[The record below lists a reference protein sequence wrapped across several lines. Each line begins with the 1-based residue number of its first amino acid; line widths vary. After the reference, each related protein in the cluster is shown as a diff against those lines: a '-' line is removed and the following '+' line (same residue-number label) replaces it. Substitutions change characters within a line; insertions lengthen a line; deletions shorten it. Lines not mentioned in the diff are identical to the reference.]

1 MRTSQNYQISNG
13 LSIEGHSLTV
23 PDQSLT
29 LRELLVNYTRGQD
42 LPYGKQQAAF
52 FDEDVTIPDL
62 KKMDLVDLQ
71 ELAEG
76 NAHKASELQKNLD
89 SINRQKSEQELNLKV
104 QQKIKDGGYIIPP
117 TKTAVDG

>member
-13 LSIEGHSLTV
+13 LSIEGQSLTV

-42 LPYGKQQAAF
+42 LPYGKQQPAF

-117 TKTAVDG
+117 KNSSDA